1 MSDITQQGAQRTRQA
16 GSTTTAR
23 AERERPSNFGGA
35 RLKLAVAGSIEGY
48 HLYWANDEAGE
59 VETLLDEGFEF
70 VQASEVR
77 AGKVGRQAVVADDDI
92 GNRISRYVGKDS
104 DGSPMRAYLLKC
116 KDAVW
121 AERQAAREAEADGL
135 DASIRAQAVRTGDGR
150 YVPKGLES
158 SIKTN
163 RKQEN

>member
-1 MSDITQQGAQRTRQA
+1 MSDIKQGAERTRQA
-16 GSTTTAR
+16 GSATAPI
-23 AERERPSNFGGA
+23 AERERSNNFGGA
-35 RLKLAVAGSIEGY
+35 RLKLSVAGTIEGY

-59 VETLLDEGFEF
+59 IETLLDEGFEF
-70 VQASEVR
+70 VQSSEVR
-77 AGKVGRQAVVADDDI
+77 AGKIGRQAVVADDDI

-121 AERQAAREAEADGL
+121 VQRQAAREAEADGL

-163 RKQEN
+163 QKQEN